1 MQCLGTT
8 ALASDW
14 AWLELLSDNLLLL
27 GLLVLDLFIIFII
40 LLFCYFYQDWF
51 ALGYSSQF
59 CWDKV
64 QKWNFVGTKIRMEN
78 FVGTKFRHKM
88 LEGESL
94 EITFWCAYMTAG
106 VHLLNFPSDFGVSLF
121 CSCDG
126 SSSQESDRRRSR
138 WAEGGDGEW
147 IDLHHTGRYGHRFY
161 ASWACV
167 VFSDVT
173 CSCVVFHSCVSVVL
187 LMAVS
192 CFSYV
197 SCSYIYKCKTWLPVL

>member
-1 MQCLGTT
+1 
-8 ALASDW
+8 
-14 AWLELLSDNLLLL
+14 
-27 GLLVLDLFIIFII
+27 
-40 LLFCYFYQDWF
+40 
-51 ALGYSSQF
+51 
-59 CWDKV
+59 
-64 QKWNFVGTKIRMEN
+64 
-78 FVGTKFRHKM
+78 
-88 LEGESL
+88 
-94 EITFWCAYMTAG
+94 MTAG

-173 CSCVVFHSCVSVVL
+173 CSCVVFQSCVSVVL

-197 SCSYIYKCKTWLPVL
+197 SCSYIRMQNLIACIVAVDRFFFLSCDFARFIALGELLQGCFITIWLCRVLVQCEVAVLCISDGCIVY